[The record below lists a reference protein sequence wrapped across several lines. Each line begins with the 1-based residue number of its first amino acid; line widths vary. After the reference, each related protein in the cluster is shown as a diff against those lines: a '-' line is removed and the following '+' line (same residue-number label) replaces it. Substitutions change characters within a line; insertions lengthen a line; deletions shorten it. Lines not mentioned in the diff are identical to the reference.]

1 MLWRLAGWPTRTWPS
16 SVKGTIYDVVR
27 PPSAFSITL
36 ALFPSI
42 TATQELV
49 VPRSMPIAFAMIRL
63 LVQKMRV
70 SAFAVS
76 DFVRL
81 ICGTRQVHREER
93 RPARPAA
100 AWADSSSGLILLL
113 GLFLDL
119 DFLRL
124 GFGRLRSCDL
134 QDAVR
139 HGGLNARR
147 IDAGRQLQHTQEYAV
162 AALAELNV
170 LVFLVFLDLLLA
182 ANGEGVIVNRNLD
195 VLALEA
201 RHLRADLDC
210 LVGFRDFDVGDN
222 LCARAYPLREFAEQ
236 PINLAMQ
243 TEQSEIRSRQ
253 RAAITKWNQ

>member
-16 SVKGTIYDVVR
+16 SVKATMDGVVR

-36 ALFPSI
+36 ALFPFI
-42 TATQELV
+42 TVTPELV

-63 LVQKMRV
+63 LVQKRRLNVFRRLRWCSINMRDAPGA
-70 SAFAVS
+70 SGG
-76 DFVRL
+76 RP
-81 ICGTRQVHREER
+81 
-93 RPARPAA
+93 PARPAA
-100 AWADSSSGLILLL
+100 AWGTQAAALFSCFASSLTSIFFGS
-113 GLFLDL
+113 
-119 DFLRL
+119 DFARVRINVVRQC
-124 GFGRLRSCDL
+124 GR
-134 QDAVR
+134 
-139 HGGLNARR
+139 NARR

-201 RHLRADLDC
+201 RHLRADFDR
-210 LVGFRDFDVGDN
+210 LVGFRDVDVGDN
-222 LCARAYPLREFAEQ
+222 LRARAYALREFAEQ
-236 PINLAMQ
+236 PIDLAMQ

>member
-1 MLWRLAGWPTRTWPS
+1 MLWRLAGWPTRTSPS
-16 SVKGTIYDVVR
+16 LVKATIDGVVR

-63 LVQKMRV
+63 LLQKMRV
-70 SAFAVS
+70 NAFAVS
-76 DFVRL
+76 DCVRL
-81 ICGTRQVHREER
+81 ICGTRQVRREEG

-100 AWADSSSGLILLL
+100 AWGDSSGGLILLL
-113 GLFLDL
+113 GLFLNL

-124 GFGRLRSCDL
+124 GFGRLRNRNL
-134 QDAVR
+134 QNAVR

-147 IDAGRQLQHTQEYAV
+147 IDAGRQLQHAQEYAV

-170 LVFLVFLDLLLA
+170 LVLLVFLDLLLA

-201 RHLRADLDC
+201 RHLLADFDC

-222 LCARAYPLREFAEQ
+222 LRARVYPLREFAEQ

>member
-16 SVKGTIYDVVR
+16 SVKATIDGVVR

-81 ICGTRQVHREER
+81 YAGRARSVGKKDVQRVP
-93 RPARPAA
+93 RPLRG
-100 AWADSSSGLILLL
+100 SSGGLILLL
-113 GLFLDL
+113 GLFLNL

-124 GFGRLRSCDL
+124 GFGRFRNRDL

-147 IDAGRQLQHTQEYAV
+147 IDAGRQLQYTQKYAV

-170 LVFLVFLDLLLA
+170 LVFLVLLDLLLA
-182 ANGEGVIVNRNLD
+182 ANGEGVIVDRNLD

-201 RHLRADLDC
+201 RHLRADFDS
-210 LVGFRDFDVGDN
+210 LVGFRDVDVGDN
-222 LCARAYPLREFAEQ
+222 LRARAYPLREFAEQ
-236 PINLAMQ
+236 PVDLAMQ
-243 TEQSEIRSRQ
+243 TEQSEIRPRQ

>member
-1 MLWRLAGWPTRTWPS
+1 
-16 SVKGTIYDVVR
+16 
-27 PPSAFSITL
+27 
-36 ALFPSI
+36 
-42 TATQELV
+42 
-49 VPRSMPIAFAMIRL
+49 MPIAFAMIRL
-63 LVQKMRV
+63 LVQNSKDARKRFRRFRQCSINIRDAPGAWGGKTT
-70 SAFAVS
+70 SAS
-76 DFVRL
+76 RGRL
-81 ICGTRQVHREER
+81 
-93 RPARPAA
+93 
-100 AWADSSSGLILLL
+100 ADSSGGLILLL

-124 GFGRLRSCDL
+124 GFGRFRNRDL
-134 QDAVR
+134 QDAIR

-147 IDAGRQLQHTQEYAV
+147 IDAGRQLKHAQEYAV

-170 LVFLVFLDLLLA
+170 LVFRIFLDLLLA

-201 RHLRADLDC
+201 RHLRADFDG
-210 LVGFRDFDVGDN
+210 LVGFRDFDIGDN
-222 LCARAYPLREFAEQ
+222 LRTRAYPLREVAEQ